1 VGAIVVLGLAFT
13 AYQTLNN
20 TMLMDEADPAYYGRV
35 MSINMLTFS
44 AMPMMAYPLGLIA
57 DALGARGTFVLEG
70 CIVLAF
76 MAFVAVANR
85 GYTFGRQKERPAAP
99 EFEGAGARPGAGMP
113 VGLGP
118 EGAGQAEAQP
128 AGFRARR

>member
-1 VGAIVVLGLAFT
+1 
-13 AYQTLNN
+13 
-20 TMLMDEADPAYYGRV
+20 

-44 AMPMMAYPLGLIA
+44 AMPMMSYPLGLIA

-85 GYTFGRQKERPAAP
+85 GYTFGRQVTHPLVLEAD
-99 EFEGAGARPGAGMP
+99 GAFNYSPVGMP
-113 VGLGP
+113 VGMGP
-118 EGAGQAEAQP
+118 EDAAQAEVEP
-128 AGFRARR
+128 AGFRGRR